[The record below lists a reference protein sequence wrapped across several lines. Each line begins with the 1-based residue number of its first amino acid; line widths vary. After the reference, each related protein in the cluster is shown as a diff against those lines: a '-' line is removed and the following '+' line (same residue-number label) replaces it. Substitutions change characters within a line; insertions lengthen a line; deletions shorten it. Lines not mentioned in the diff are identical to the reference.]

1 MKQTFIA
8 RLKDKSGNYV
18 TFERFSCRKP
28 ETVKAQLL
36 KVYHDSSLY
45 RVCIKPAEIVEVYAT
60 PDGYNADPI
69 PVIIFELKAE

>member
-36 KVYHDSSLY
+36 KVFSDSSLY

-60 PDGYNADPI
+60 PDGYNANPI